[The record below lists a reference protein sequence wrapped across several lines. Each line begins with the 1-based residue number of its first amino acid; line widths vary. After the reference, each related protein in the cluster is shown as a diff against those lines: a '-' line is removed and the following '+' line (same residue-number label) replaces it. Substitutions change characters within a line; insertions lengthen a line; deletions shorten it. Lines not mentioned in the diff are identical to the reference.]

1 MRGTPIAYL
10 PNPVIL
16 NTPGVVLSILAR
28 TGRTSRGT
36 IRTYLCKSSRERV
49 DPMVYSPAQREK
61 LEAAVLW
68 EISLNWPSPALDAF
82 GWSLVPQIR
91 THIADGANGF
101 RDAWPILSGMVL
113 RTFKSPSRVWIGA
126 HIVEDYP
133 S

>member
-1 MRGTPIAYL
+1 MRGTSIAYL

-36 IRTYLCKSSRERV
+36 IRTYLCKSSRVRV
-49 DPMVYSPAQREK
+49 DPMVYSPEQRAK
-61 LEAAVLW
+61 LEADVLW
-68 EISLNWPSPALDAF
+68 EITQDSPAPALDEF
-82 GWSLVPQIR
+82 GWSLVPRIR

-101 RDAWPILSGMVL
+101 RDAWPILSGMIL

-126 HIVEDYP
+126 YIVEDYL